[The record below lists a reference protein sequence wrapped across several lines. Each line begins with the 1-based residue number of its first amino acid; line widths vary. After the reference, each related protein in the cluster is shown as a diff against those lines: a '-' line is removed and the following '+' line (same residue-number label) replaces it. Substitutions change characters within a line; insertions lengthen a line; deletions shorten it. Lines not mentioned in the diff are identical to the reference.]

1 MPEKEREKSK
11 SPSEEQ
17 LTHVVQVMGETF
29 RISLPKGSTLKDLLE
44 KFKKDNPSKSLET
57 VANVIVNNVP
67 IEVKKG
73 ELTYNPV
80 LSQASAVTLVANI
93 TGGLIS
99 S

>member
-11 SPSEEQ
+11 SSGEEQ

-29 RISLPKGSTLKDLLE
+29 RMTMPKGSTLKDLLD
-44 KFKKDNPSKSLET
+44 KFKKEHPSKSLES

-67 IEVKKG
+67 IEIKKG

-93 TGGLIS
+93 TGGQDP
-99 S
+99 